1 VSDHQQGPG
10 WWLAS
15 DGKWYP
21 PPGWQ
26 PPQQHVYTPAPQ
38 QPDQLQQATYGVVLG
53 CLGAIAL
60 AVALFSVLFFIGRAI
75 GPG

>member
-21 PPGWQ
+21 PPGWT
-26 PPQQHVYTPAPQ
+26 PQHHVYTPAPQ
-38 QPDQLQQATYGVVLG
+38 QPDQLQQATYGIVLG
-53 CLGAIAL
+53 CLGAVAL